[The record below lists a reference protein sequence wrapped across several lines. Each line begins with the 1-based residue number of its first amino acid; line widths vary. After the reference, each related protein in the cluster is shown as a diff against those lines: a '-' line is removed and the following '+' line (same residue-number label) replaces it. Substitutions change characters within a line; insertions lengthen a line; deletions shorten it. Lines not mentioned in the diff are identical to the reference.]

1 MELDEW
7 VGQAPRAMREAAI
20 WKVRAFQIASYV
32 ATLAAEDAIML
43 EGAAR
48 FARVVAQLVGAAGSI
63 AANITEGYS
72 RMSRKE
78 RIKYYEYA
86 LGSANETS
94 SWYQS
99 AANGLAPDVL
109 ENRLTYLARISQ
121 LLLTMIRN
129 ERAALKSGSSK
140 RILSA
145 PLSTQTQS
153 PSMTHDS

>member
-1 MELDEW
+1 MDLDEW
-7 VGQAPRAMREAAI
+7 VDRAPVAIRKAAV

-32 ATLAAEDAIML
+32 AALAAEDARTL

-48 FARVVAQLVGAAGSI
+48 FARVVPQLVGAAGSI
-63 AANITEGYS
+63 AANLTEGYS
-72 RMSRKE
+72 RLSRKE

-99 AANGLAPDVL
+99 AASGLAPNAL
-109 ENRLTYLARISQ
+109 EDRLTYLARISQ

-129 ERAALKSGSSK
+129 ERIALRSGSSK
-140 RILSA
+140 RVVS
-145 PLSTQTQS
+145 PLDMAF
-153 PSMTHDS
+153 PIAKREG